1 MTLEERMSMLEA
13 TIASLKVE
21 IAELRNP
28 AIVNAA
34 IQNALRPG
42 GAIRSTI
49 TGNGWSL
56 RVKEGKVSQS
66 DAGVFGGV
74 VTAAPNEAAEEVV
87 NEITEQI
94 KSSKL
99 FSQLS

>member
-1 MTLEERMSMLEA
+1 MTLEERVEALATTVAQHQA
-13 TIASLKVE
+13 TIVQMQAE
-21 IAELRNP
+21 IADMQGTSGTGWRLR
-28 AIVNAA
+28 AKGEV
-34 IQNALRPG
+34 
-42 GAIRSTI
+42 
-49 TGNGWSL
+49 SL
-56 RVKEGKVSQS
+56 G
-66 DAGVFGGV
+66 DAGAFGGV